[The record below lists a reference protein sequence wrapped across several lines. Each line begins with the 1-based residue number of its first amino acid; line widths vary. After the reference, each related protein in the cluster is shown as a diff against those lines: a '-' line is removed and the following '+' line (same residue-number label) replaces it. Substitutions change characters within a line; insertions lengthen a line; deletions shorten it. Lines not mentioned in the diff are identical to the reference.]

1 MDPLVSAVAAG
12 ESNPDDA
19 CCFCSWRSS
28 HHLRA
33 GSWAPCHGPQQLPS
47 PVRLLRLR
55 HLRLLRSACSCFG
68 SRVDYSLDC
77 CHRAMTASPESP
89 AALDEPPPPL
99 SPRWHRFWGA
109 KLAFGTGT
117 ARRREAGSG
126 ARGGAPDLAETEAGI
141 EGDQGSGN
149 GGWRWPRPQQGRMGR
164 RRCLRGRAVEAG
176 GGRILGNGKRDEEA
190 RATAD
195 KHEVMTSR
203 LIRGRAERG
212 DDRGAIG
219 RWAPRP
225 DDEIRGTIG
234 QA

>member
-1 MDPLVSAVAAG
+1 
-12 ESNPDDA
+12 
-19 CCFCSWRSS
+19 
-28 HHLRA
+28 
-33 GSWAPCHGPQQLPS
+33 
-47 PVRLLRLR
+47 
-55 HLRLLRSACSCFG
+55 
-68 SRVDYSLDC
+68 
-77 CHRAMTASPESP
+77 MTASPESP
-89 AALDEPPPPL
+89 AALDEPL

-141 EGDQGSGN
+141 EGDQGSGS

-212 DDRGAIG
+212 DDRGRLDDGDWPEAG
-219 RWAPRP
+219 RRKQRHDRWSGMI
-225 DDEIRGTIG
+225 DEGKRHPY
-234 QA
+234 Q